1 MSTKTHDE
9 LTVVGV
15 TGKPAEMRYF
25 SNGNPVTK
33 FSVACDRSYLD
44 KTKNEWVNRTIWYN
58 CEVFGKLAEI
68 ANERI
73 RAKGMKIFLT
83 GELVPDWETGA
94 PRLWTRQDGTAGASY
109 EVRVNHLVFFDKR
122 ENGEEY
128 SDTPA
133 QAEYV
138 DAGDIPF

>member
-1 MSTKTHDE
+1 MSTKTFDE
-9 LTVVGV
+9 LTIVGT

-44 KTKNEWVNRTIWYN
+44 KTRNEWVNRTIWYN

-73 RAKGMKIFLT
+73 RAKGMKVFLK

-94 PRLWTRQDGTAGASY
+94 PRLWTRQDGTAGTSY
-109 EVRVNHLVFFDKR
+109 EVRVNQLVFLDKR

-128 SDTPA
+128 SEAPTNMGGVSEDD
-133 QAEYV
+133 V
-138 DAGDIPF
+138 PF